1 MQVITVLKSEADGA
15 QIMDAILEAY
25 PGAFAAA
32 NPSDPPR
39 VESTA
44 TQIVAYV
51 ADGVDAAAIEAIIV
65 AHETGAS
72 SDPVGTAQAKAK
84 VLRAKADRSADEDT
98 ELLEAVVDSLNIE

>member
-15 QIMDAILEAY
+15 QVMDAIAAAH
-25 PGAFAAA
+25 PTAFAVA

-44 TQIVAYV
+44 TQVVAYV
-51 ADGVDAAAIEAIIV
+51 ADGADAAAIEAIIV

-72 SDPVGTAQAKAK
+72 SDPVGAAQAKAK
-84 VLRAKADRSADEDT
+84 VLRAKSDRSADEDT
-98 ELLEAVVDSLNIE
+98 ELLEAVVDSLNID